1 MKKFTFAPLAL
12 IGLLSFG
19 AATMFQ
25 SCNDDDDDNA
35 YLLLQPTALVT
46 VCPTYDGTFT
56 MQLDDTTTL
65 HPSNMKSSPFG
76 EKEVRAL
83 VNYTEDVESSANLN
97 YVKINWIDS
106 IRTKLPV
113 PTAGELNNSKYGIDP
128 IEIVKDWVTVAE
140 DGYLTLRFRTRWGH
154 TNAPHYINLVSGVN
168 PDNPYE
174 FELHHNAQGDI
185 NGNFGDA
192 LIAFNLNELPLDKD
206 RNVKIKLNWRSF
218 SGDKSTEFSLMLR
231 PKNNY
236 SEPLEYSRYV
246 K

>member
-25 SCNDDDDDNA
+25 SCSDDDDDNA

-46 VCPTYDGTFT
+46 VCPTSDGTFT

-206 RNVKIKLNWRSF
+206 RNIKIKLNWRSF